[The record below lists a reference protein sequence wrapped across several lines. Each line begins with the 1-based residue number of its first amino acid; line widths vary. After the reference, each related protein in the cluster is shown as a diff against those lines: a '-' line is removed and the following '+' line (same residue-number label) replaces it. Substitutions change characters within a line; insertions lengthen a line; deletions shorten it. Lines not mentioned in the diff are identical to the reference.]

1 MENDQETPEHNIGKN
16 IFWVPIHIHQKMDLL
31 IRDTIAEVNV
41 LSIFEQWCEGLAWK
55 LNALHI
61 DQLQTDIALQI

>member
-41 LSIFEQWCEGLAWK
+41 LSIFEQ
-55 LNALHI
+55 
-61 DQLQTDIALQI
+61 